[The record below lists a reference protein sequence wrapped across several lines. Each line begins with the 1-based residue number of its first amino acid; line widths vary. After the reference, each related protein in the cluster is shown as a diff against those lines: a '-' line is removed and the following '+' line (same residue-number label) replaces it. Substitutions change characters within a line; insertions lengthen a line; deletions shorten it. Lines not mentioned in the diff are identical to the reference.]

1 MHTHINRNFAQFVAR
16 PLRPILFVS
25 LSILLTGCG
34 MEGGGQGPTVSTTAS
49 ATAATASLAW
59 DPVNDSSVVG
69 YYIHYGKQSP
79 NQSGSCS
86 YDSVQFVPSSQ
97 GTITDLELQSTYY
110 FAVSAYNGIEGNC
123 SNEVYTNT

>member
-1 MHTHINRNFAQFVAR
+1 MHTSTNVDFTQSVTRS
-16 PLRPILFVS
+16 LRPILFV
-25 LSILLTGCG
+25 LLPLLLTGCG
-34 MEGGGQGPTVSTTAS
+34 MEGGQGPTVSTTAS

-86 YDSVQFVPSSQ
+86 YDNVQFVSSSQ
-97 GTITDLELQSTYY
+97 GTIADLELASTYY

>member
-1 MHTHINRNFAQFVAR
+1 MCTNIALNFTQPMIRA
-16 PLRPILFVS
+16 LHSLLFA
-25 LSILLTGCG
+25 SISTLLAGCG
-34 MEGGGQGPTVSTTAS
+34 MEGGQGPIVSTTAS

-59 DPVNDSSVVG
+59 DPVNDTSIVG
-69 YYIHYGKQSP
+69 YYIHYGKQSS

-86 YDSVQFVPSSQ
+86 YDNVQFVPSPQ

>member
-1 MHTHINRNFAQFVAR
+1 MF
-16 PLRPILFVS
+16 
-25 LSILLTGCG
+25 TGCG
-34 MEGGGQGPTVSTTAS
+34 IGGEQGPIVSTTAS
-49 ATAATASLAW
+49 STAATANLAW
-59 DPVNDSSVVG
+59 DPVTDLSVVG

-86 YDSVQFVPSSQ
+86 YDNVQFVPSSQ